1 MPQVAAFRLCEEHRR
16 WLENC
21 LTKANVPLIEPV
33 DKFLGRIRA
42 SINAFLCAERET
54 PLRES
59 HDALRKLWQLAHDP
73 DPAIG
78 QLRSRLRSLP
88 PRALHYIDGRARR
101 VIPRL
106 FVGNSCENGLIAWAD
121 VASGDMLVRAV
132 RVLSAEGGRPIPG
145 RLRAKGKRSTAHL
158 EPVIFGQARGA
169 LGAKPKGGR
178 PVGEARHAFVMNLAM
193 DWHFGTGD
201 MPQSGRSDGTGF
213 GQMVHL
219 VFDWLQE
226 AGAEEPCATIGAMS
240 KRDDEAKKPDGWC
253 WLSSG
258 FGQRS
263 CVPAEIVGHQE
274 ALR

>member
-178 PVGEARHAFVMNLAM
+178 P
-193 DWHFGTGD
+193 
-201 MPQSGRSDGTGF
+201 QSGRSDGTGF